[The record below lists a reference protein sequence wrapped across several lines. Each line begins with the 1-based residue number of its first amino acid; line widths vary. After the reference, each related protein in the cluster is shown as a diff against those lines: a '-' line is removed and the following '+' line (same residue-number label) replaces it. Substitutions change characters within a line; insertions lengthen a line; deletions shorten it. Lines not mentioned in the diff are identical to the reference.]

1 MAFLFG
7 GGRGQ
12 SAARKDPAKE
22 YQRELRHAQRSMDRE
37 DQKAAA
43 QEKSLL
49 ADILRQAKDRKLD
62 QCKARVRELIRL
74 RGHRARMS
82 TMKGHMTSLGQQLA
96 SVQSAQSM
104 QAIMGKTARLLQN
117 LNRSMDAKGM
127 HRLLMDYERQ
137 TSTFAASQEAVEETL
152 DSMFETDGEQEATDD
167 AMRGVF
173 EELGLDLARDF
184 GAARAATSSSRQQDD
199 IDLADIEARLSR
211 LRSTTTSVR
220 P

>member
-7 GGRGQ
+7 GGKALG
-12 SAARKDPAKE
+12 AAKVDPIKE
-22 YQRELRHAQRSMDRE
+22 YQRDLRHAQRSMDRE
-37 DQKAAA
+37 DLKAAA
-43 QEKSLL
+43 QERSLL

-82 TMKGHMTSLGQQLA
+82 TMKGHMTSLGQQLTT
-96 SVQSAQSM
+96 VQGAKSM
-104 QAIMGKTARLLQN
+104 QGIMSKTNRLLQG
-117 LNRSMDAKGM
+117 LNKTMDARAV
-127 HRLLMDYERQ
+127 HRMLIDYERQ
-137 TSTFAASQEAVEETL
+137 SSTFTASQEVVEETL

-173 EELGLDLARDF
+173 EELGLDLAADF
-184 GAARAATSSSRQQDD
+184 GAARAAPSRQQQDD
-199 IDLADIEARLSR
+199 VDLADIEARLSR
-211 LRSTTTSVR
+211 LRSQAAR

>member
-7 GGRGQ
+7 GGTAPATRQ
-12 SAARKDPAKE
+12 DPAKE
-22 YQRELRHAQRSMDRE
+22 YQRDLRHAQRSMDRE

-43 QEKSLL
+43 REKLL
-49 ADILRQAKDRKLD
+49 LTDIMRQAKERKLE
-62 QCKARVRELIRL
+62 QCKTRVKELIRL

-82 TMKGHMTSLGQQLA
+82 AMKGHMTSLGQQLA

-104 QAIMGKTARLLQN
+104 QAIMGKTARLLQG
-117 LNRSMDAKGM
+117 LNKKMDAKGM

-137 TSTFAASQEAVEETL
+137 TSTFTASQEVVEETL

-173 EELGLDLARDF
+173 EELGLDLAADF
-184 GAARAATSSSRQQDD
+184 GAARAVSSRQQDD
-199 IDLADIEARLSR
+199 VDLADIEARLNR
-211 LRSTTTSVR
+211 LRTA
-220 P
+220 